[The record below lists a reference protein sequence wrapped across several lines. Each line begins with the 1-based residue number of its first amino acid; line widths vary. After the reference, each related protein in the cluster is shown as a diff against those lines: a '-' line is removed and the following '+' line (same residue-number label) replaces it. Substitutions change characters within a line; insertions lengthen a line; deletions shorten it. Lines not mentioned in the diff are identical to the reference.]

1 MLKKSL
7 IALSILLAGV
17 SAQAQPSAAGPGTAS
32 PGKKELVAKILKLQQ
47 PGIEIMARRLVEQP
61 AADLLNNAGAALPT
75 RVPKDKQESVA
86 KEIKGD
92 VQKYLDEAIP
102 FVQDRAVKVA
112 PSSIGALLEEKLTE
126 DELKQVVSIMESPA
140 YAKYQRLG
148 DEMQKVLV
156 EKVLADTRGTI
167 EPKIRTLEQ
176 TVAKRLGVTMPPQG
190 SGANGAAST
199 PRAPAKPAS
208 KQN

>member
-7 IALSILLAGV
+7 ITLSILLAAV
-17 SAQAQPSAAGPGTAS
+17 AAQAQPATPAS
-32 PGKKELVAKILKLQQ
+32 PAKKELVAKILKLQQ
-47 PGIEIMARRLVEQP
+47 PGIEAMARRLVEQP
-61 AADLLNNAGAALPT
+61 AAELLANAGAALPA

-92 VQKYLDEAIP
+92 VQKYLDEALP
-102 FVQDRAVKVA
+102 VVLDRSVKLA
-112 PSSIGALLEEKLTE
+112 PSTIGALLEEKLTE

-140 YAKYQRLG
+140 YAKYQRMG
-148 DEMQKVLV
+148 DEMQKALV
-156 EKVLADTRGTI
+156 EKLLADTRGTI

-176 TVAKRLGVTMPPQG
+176 TVGKRLGVTAPPQG
-190 SGANGAAST
+190 SGATNGGTA

-208 KQN
+208 R

>member
-1 MLKKSL
+1 MLKKTL

-17 SAQAQPSAAGPGTAS
+17 SAQAQPSPAS

-75 RVPKDKQESVA
+75 RVPKEKQESVA

-102 FVQDRAVKVA
+102 FVQDRAVKIA
-112 PSSIGALLEEKLTE
+112 PSSIGALLEEKFTE
-126 DELKQVVSIMESPA
+126 DELKQVVAIMESPA
-140 YAKYQRLG
+140 YAKYQRVG
-148 DEMQKVLV
+148 DEMQRTLV

-167 EPKIRTLEQ
+167 EPKIRALEQ
-176 TVAKRLGVTMPPQG
+176 TVGKRLGVTAPPQG
-190 SGANGAAST
+190 SGASGAAST
-199 PRAPAKPAS
+199 PRAAAKPAS

>member
-1 MLKKSL
+1 M
-7 IALSILLAGV
+7 
-17 SAQAQPSAAGPGTAS
+17 
-32 PGKKELVAKILKLQQ
+32 
-47 PGIEIMARRLVEQP
+47 P
-61 AADLLNNAGAALPT
+61 A
-75 RVPKDKQESVA
+75 RVPQDKQESVA

-148 DEMQKVLV
+148 DEMQRTLV

-176 TVAKRLGVTMPPQG
+176 TVAIRLGVTAPAQG
-190 SGANGAAST
+190 SGANCAAST
-199 PRAPAKPAS
+199 PRAAKPAS